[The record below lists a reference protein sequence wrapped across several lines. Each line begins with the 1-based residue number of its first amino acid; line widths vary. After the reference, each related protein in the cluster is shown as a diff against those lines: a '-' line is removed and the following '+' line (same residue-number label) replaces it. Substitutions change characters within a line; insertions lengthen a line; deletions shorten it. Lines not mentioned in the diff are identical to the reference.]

1 MSEDADYQPAITM
14 ADAKPAPA
22 AQPRAAFAAPEHAAA
37 AAPSGDVPLDPDKRP
52 ADMSRGPREVTDKV
66 KGMLKQIA
74 RTSAVP
80 EPGASG
86 VEVAGISDDLVP
98 MGADAAPAPAAASAA
113 APAQSTAAAPGPL
126 PAGALP
132 QLHMPVPA
140 IAPSAAAGTAAD
152 EQRRTLLDQREKQLE
167 ERHAALEERAKALPS
182 LEQLAE
188 NPAAT
193 ITSWLK
199 STFGITDP
207 GELKTL
213 VGDIMTEAS
222 EQLMEAKLPPELKAQ
237 LDGRK
242 AVRSV
247 RALRSVQETEKQR
260 LEAQRLEMEKTSKA
274 NQEKLAAEA
283 SERQLVEHIGA
294 QLAPHAATWKFLH
307 DPLTTGGAPA
317 GAIVHEVW
325 KEQRRLHNENPAA
338 FPAPDLATAAKYAD
352 DYYRIKAENAV
363 KSLAHLQSLL
373 APTAAP
379 AAPPAKPQPS
389 TGGVPGPT
397 PTAPAKPAPAPQPNA
412 ERDPS
417 ELDYP
422 QDDRQ
427 ERRHRS
433 LASLKSR
440 LAGGAA

>member
-22 AQPRAAFAAPEHAAA
+22 AQPRTAFATPEPPVAAA
-37 AAPSGDVPLDPDKRP
+37 LPSGDIPLDPTMQPGDL
-52 ADMSRGPREVTDKV
+52 SRGPRVVTDKV
-66 KGMLKQIA
+66 KGMLRKVAQA
-74 RTSAVP
+74 AAET
-80 EPGASG
+80 GDDG
-86 VEVAGISDDLVP
+86 VAGIADDLVP
-98 MGADAAPAPAAASAA
+98 MATDAAPAPATAPGHPA
-113 APAQSTAAAPGPL
+113 APAAPGPL
-126 PAGALP
+126 PTAALP
-132 QLHMPVPA
+132 QLHMPTPA
-140 IAPSAAAGTAAD
+140 LAPPAAGGTAAD
-152 EQRRTLLDQREKQLE
+152 DQRRALLDQREKQLE
-167 ERHAALEERAKALPS
+167 ARHAALEERAKSLPS

-188 NPAAT
+188 NPAVT

-199 STFGITDP
+199 TTFGITDA

-260 LEAQRLEMEKTSKA
+260 LEAQRIEMEKTAKA
-274 NQEKLAAEA
+274 DQDKRDAEA

-307 DPLTTGGAPA
+307 DQFVTGGASA

-325 KEQRRLHNENPAA
+325 KEQRRLHSENPTA
-338 FPAPDLATAAKYAD
+338 FAAPDLATAAKFAD
-352 DYYRIKAENAV
+352 DYYRTKAENAV

-379 AAPPAKPQPS
+379 AAQPVRPQPS

-397 PTAPAKPAPAPQPNA
+397 PTEQPKPAPTPQPTA
-412 ERDPS
+412 DRDPS

-433 LASLKSR
+433 LANLKTKLAR